1 MPDPRLYV
9 MALAAGSGV
18 SALVVWAI
26 GYSRGAASEARA
38 NAAGVLGVG
47 FGLAAGIHLLR
58 LWPAWP
64 PATGLGRL
72 VTIVLPA
79 VIAIELLATF
89 ARVPRWLAWLSRS
102 LLALATVW
110 VLLHGSIYLG
120 GRHSPWTVWQAGF
133 TLPLAGALLF
143 ADWALVAW
151 LHARSPAIA
160 TPLAIAEACLA
171 AGLCVMLRGYVSG
184 GEAALPVAAALAGA
198 ALASARRPRA
208 ALREAIGVGVV
219 GLFGLLFI
227 GRFFGG
233 LSTAEALTVFLAP
246 LACWATEIPGL
257 RCRRPWLLASIQLAL
272 VAVPLAAVLFLA
284 KRDFDRHTAPL
295 LTAAESPPAI
305 QAADAG
311 SVPIATMAGFGR

>member
-9 MALAAGSGV
+9 MALAAGCGV

-26 GYSRGAASEARA
+26 GYSRGPVSDARA

-47 FGLAAGIHLLR
+47 FGLAAGFHLLR

-64 PATGLGRL
+64 PATGLGRFL
-72 VTIVLPA
+72 TVVLPA

-120 GRHSPWTVWQAGF
+120 SRHSPWTIWQAGF
-133 TLPLAGALLF
+133 ALPLAGAMLLTE
-143 ADWALVAW
+143 WALLAW
-151 LHARSPAIA
+151 LHVRSTAIAA

-184 GEAALPVAAALAGA
+184 GEGALPVASALAGA

-208 ALREAIGVGVV
+208 ALRGTIGIGVV

-233 LSTAEALTVFLAP
+233 LSTAEALTIFLAP
-246 LACWATEIPGL
+246 LACWATEIPRL
-257 RCRRPWLLASIQLAL
+257 RSRRPWIITPIRLAL
-272 VAVPLAAVLFLA
+272 VAVPLAAVLVLA
-284 KRDFDRHTAPL
+284 KRDFDRRTVPL

-305 QAADAG
+305 QVRA
-311 SVPIATMAGFGR
+311 PTTFRK